1 MNELDS
7 RSQAIDLN
15 LSCSAAVPRRKRRRL
30 GFPGRVLASAR
41 QPTTLLQE
49 LQQRAWGIA
58 CASLAL
64 LIGGALVLFS
74 QHASATPEPEIS
86 SALNFGRQQPSAMNI
101 FKHWKVI
108 LVIHPGVCGWRCLL
122 DR

>member
-1 MNELDS
+1 MSELDPSLKRLLNWS
-7 RSQAIDLN
+7 RSAEV
-15 LSCSAAVPRRKRRRL
+15 SAPDEAPL

-86 SALNFGRQQPSAMNI
+86 SALNFVANN
-101 FKHWKVI
+101 
-108 LVIHPGVCGWRCLL
+108 LL
-122 DR
+122 Q